1 MEAPVEVRYSGVILG
16 HINELPSP
24 DSQVAF
30 FLPMRE
36 PMPVGT
42 VLRLRLEDRETPVR
56 VIRTIESPDPNLA
69 GMQVRPVGDSE
80 IVAFEFIPDPVPMLE
95 QPLIAEMETPEV
107 YIDPKK
113 SAAPDSATAAA
124 QAKVVHLEADE
135 PPAAV
140 VEVAEG
146 ATASDPGATAS
157 VESPAAAASTTA
169 AEAVPEAV
177 PVAVGSSMTGALEN
191 ATGASATESAA
202 VNSEA
207 TGESSAASTSE
218 DLPPARPISGGS
230 GRRKTKR
237 RK

>member
-16 HINELPSP
+16 YINELPSP
-24 DSQVAF
+24 ESQVAF

-56 VIRTIESPDPNLA
+56 VIKTIESADPNLA

-80 IVAFEFIPDPVPMLE
+80 IVAFEFIPAPVPMLE

-113 SAAPDSATAAA
+113 SAAPEAPTASAP
-124 QAKVVHLEADE
+124 AKVVHLEADE
-135 PPAAV
+135 PPPAI
-140 VEVAEG
+140 VEVAEVVTAVDPR
-146 ATASDPGATAS
+146 ATVP
-157 VESPAAAASTTA
+157 VESSAAAVSEAPG
-169 AEAVPEAV
+169 EAVPEPV
-177 PVAVGSSMTGALEN
+177 PVAVGSSMTGALE
-191 ATGASATESAA
+191 SATESATSESAA
-202 VNSEA
+202 VKNEA
-207 TGESSAASTSE
+207 TGESSAAGTTE